1 MIWMSFSSI
10 MLKEIVSKGYLLS
23 ESFVWHPRK
32 GKRIEMENK
41 SMVSRSWA
49 GGEFD
54 SKGAAWRSWSGWGS
68 SLDPNC
74 CCSVAKSCP
83 ALCDPMDYTHLPFTV
98 SWSLLK
104 LMSIELMMPS
114 NHLILC
120 SPFSSWLQ
128 SFASSGSFSVSQF
141 FASGSQSIGASASVL
156 PVNIQGWFSLG
167 LTGLISLQSK
177 GLSRVL
183 FSITIQKQ
191 LWSNSHICIWLP
203 VYICIWL
210 TVVLKFIELYPK

>member
-83 ALCDPMDYTHLPFTV
+83 ALCEPMDCSTPGFPVHRQLP
-98 SWSLLK
+98 
-104 LMSIELMMPS
+104 ELAQIHVHPTIS
-114 NHLILC
+114 SSVI
-120 SPFSSWLQ
+120 PFSSCLQ
-128 SFASSGSFSVSQF
+128 SFPASGSFPTSQF
-141 FASGSQSIGASASVL
+141 FASGGQSIGASASVL
-156 PVNIQGWFSLG
+156 PMNIQDWFTL
-167 LTGLISLQSK
+167 
-177 GLSRVL
+177 R
-183 FSITIQKQ
+183 
-191 LWSNSHICIWLP
+191 
-203 VYICIWL
+203 
-210 TVVLKFIELYPK
+210 